1 MIWIVPG
8 MVKVFFNPDYT
19 QTALATDVKI
29 EDLVF
34 IADIATHELKA
45 ALDIGQNDDQPWTR
59 HPLVTPAEGVREG
72 TRSIATGDVLQLDGE
87 WFMVMALG
95 FEKI

>member
-1 MIWIVPG
+1 

-19 QTALATDVKI
+19 QTAMPADVKI
-29 EDLVF
+29 EALEF
-34 IADIATHELKA
+34 IADIATHELKT
-45 ALDIGQNDDQPWTR
+45 ALDIGQNGDEPWIR
-59 HPLVTPAEGVREG
+59 HPLVTPAAQIMGG
-72 TRSIATGDVLQLDGE
+72 TRSISPGDVLQLDGE

>member
-1 MIWIVPG
+1 

-19 QTALATDVKI
+19 QTAMPAEVKI
-29 EDLVF
+29 EDLEF
-34 IADIATHELKA
+34 IADIATHELKT
-45 ALDIGQNDDQPWTR
+45 ALDIGQNGDDPWTR
-59 HPLVTPAEGVREG
+59 HPLVTPASQVREG
-72 TRSIATGDVLQLDGE
+72 TRSIAPGDVLQLDGE